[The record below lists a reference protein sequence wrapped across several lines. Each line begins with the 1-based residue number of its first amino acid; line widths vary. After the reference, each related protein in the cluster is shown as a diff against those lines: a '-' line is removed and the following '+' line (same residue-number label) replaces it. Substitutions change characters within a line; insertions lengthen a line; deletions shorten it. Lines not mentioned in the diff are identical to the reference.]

1 MPKEV
6 TVVKEIDLPEV
17 HIALKSDG
25 IVHVMLKDNTV
36 LDIELQMR
44 MLEAYNV
51 VTSKVLT
58 PFIFEAED
66 NINVTKE
73 ARDNA
78 IIIEE
83 ISPCKAMAVIVN
95 NLANAMIGNFYLK
108 FNKPKRPYKV
118 FKNREDGLKWLEQFK
133 Q

>member
-1 MPKEV
+1 LPKKNIIKEV
-6 TVVKEIDLPEV
+6 DLPEV

-25 IVHVMLKDNTV
+25 IVHVMLKDHMV

-44 MLEAYNV
+44 MLEAYKV
-51 VTSKVLT
+51 VTSEVLT
-58 PFIFEAED
+58 PFIFEAGEGI
-66 NINVTKE
+66 NITKE

-95 NLANAMIGNFYLK
+95 NIAYAMIGNFYLK

-118 FKNREDGLKWLEQFK
+118 FRKREDGLEWLQQFK
-133 Q
+133 